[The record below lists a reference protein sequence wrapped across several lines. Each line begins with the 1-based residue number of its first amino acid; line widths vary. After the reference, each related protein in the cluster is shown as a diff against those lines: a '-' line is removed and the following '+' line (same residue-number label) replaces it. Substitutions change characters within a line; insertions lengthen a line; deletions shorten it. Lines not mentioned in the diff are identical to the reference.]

1 MKNNAAAFSAFIAT
15 YRDPIRK
22 KKGYARGGGESFFAS
37 NKLSELFGISRDIFE
52 GILNS
57 IGRKENPTLPRY
69 ERKLQESIL
78 NLCKKGYGKFIMDDA
93 FCQGFL
99 SISIGGVDGIEDICK
114 KAEYDPDFAEIFV
127 TLS

>member
-57 IGRKENPTLPRY
+57 IGRKENPIR
-69 ERKLQESIL
+69 
-78 NLCKKGYGKFIMDDA
+78 
-93 FCQGFL
+93 
-99 SISIGGVDGIEDICK
+99 
-114 KAEYDPDFAEIFV
+114 
-127 TLS
+127 